1 MTPPDLAT
9 PDARQAFLSQ
19 QLQMLNLAKNQG
31 VEMPKTM
38 WAFWDTQPV
47 PKMKE
52 VINQLNLFK
61 LTLYIFRRFLTR
73 TSALLRLQETTYA
86 KSPTHSQR
94 ISSGTT
100 STWVLSTYDQIP
112 MICVDKRSGAVD
124 RALWTF
130 KRELR
135 RRWRQHVPLRLLAWF
150 SQVGF
155 EPARLAH
162 RLALRRPSV
171 DDEKNGRIYFR
182 HSCDYSHKDHG
193 HWNGRD

>member
-9 PDARQAFLSQ
+9 PDARQAFLAQ

-61 LTLYIFRRFLTR
+61 LTIYIYIFRRFLTR
-73 TSALLRLQETTYA
+73 TSALLRHQETTYD
-86 KSPTHSQR
+86 KSPTHFQR
-94 ISSGTT
+94 ILSGMT
-100 STWVLSTYDQIP
+100 STWVFIDLCQYLP
-112 MICVDKRSGAVD
+112 LICIDKRSGAIE
-124 RALWTF
+124 RALSTF

-135 RRWRQHVPLRLLAWF
+135 RRWRQHVSLWLLARF
-150 SQVGF
+150 S
-155 EPARLAH
+155 
-162 RLALRRPSV
+162 
-171 DDEKNGRIYFR
+171 
-182 HSCDYSHKDHG
+182 
-193 HWNGRD
+193 